1 MPDTAAGKPDGH
13 DLLRLILA
21 KVERFE
27 DVTAAIVR
35 SQEREVADREHDV
48 GRERR
53 RRRWSLV
60 VVAVFAAALFAL
72 GAVQFRFAQDE
83 QNSDNHRTCVSANA
97 SRAVSIGF
105 IHVMGDGPADEQS
118 ERLAAWCKATAKPL
132 VQGIL
137 AQHEIRHDLYDRML
151 DQAKQ

>member
-97 SRAVSIGF
+97 SRAAVRESIGRVF
-105 IHVMGDGPADEQS
+105 VLIAEVSPPDRRAAIDGFRAQVDAD
-118 ERLAAWCKATAKPL
+118 LAAHLPARTC
-132 VQGIL
+132 
-137 AQHEIRHDLYDRML
+137 
-151 DQAKQ
+151 